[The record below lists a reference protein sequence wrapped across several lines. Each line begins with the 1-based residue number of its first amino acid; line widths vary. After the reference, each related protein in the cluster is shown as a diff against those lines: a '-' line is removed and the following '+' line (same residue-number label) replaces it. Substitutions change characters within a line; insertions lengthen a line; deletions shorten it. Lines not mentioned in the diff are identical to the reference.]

1 MAQYDL
7 IFVKNIASSGIE
19 FSEQILAKPAGA
31 GYFITQDSGSGVL
44 SWSKTL
50 SSPVI
55 NGTVSG
61 DAIVT
66 TLESAPAAG
75 KLVDALTVY
84 NKINNHLAANDAM
97 VFKGTIGTGGTL
109 ELSAFNALTT
119 YSAGWSYKVITA
131 GTYRGHVCEIG
142 DMLLATVDRSGTGAV
157 DADWTAVQTN
167 MDGLVTGPASAV
179 DGRIAV
185 FNGTSG
191 KSIRQY
197 NTLLASELAT
207 TANLITDINAL
218 GSGTIAKARLY
229 AFTKADVGL
238 GNVANVDTTNASN
251 ITSGSLP
258 VAQVPN
264 LTAAKITDFSTAV
277 FGASTNAYKAT
288 SQTLTAAITAISADM
303 AALESFSTANALK
316 RTATK
321 PTGAT
326 AAGTLYD
333 IHLDPA
339 DGYMYVCLVGGAAG
353 TARWKRAALAS
364 W

>member
-1 MAQYDL
+1 MARYDL
-7 IFVKNIASSGIE
+7 VFVKNIASSGIE
-19 FSEQILAKPAGA
+19 FAEQVLAKPAGP
-31 GYFITQDSGSGVL
+31 GYFITQDSSSGVL

-50 SSPVI
+50 TSPVI

-109 ELSAFNALTT
+109 ETAAFNALTT

-131 GTYRGHVCEIG
+131 GTYRGFVCEVG

-157 DADWTAVQTN
+157 DADWTAIQTN
-167 MDGLVTGPASAV
+167 VDGVVIGPASAV

-229 AFTKADVGL
+229 AFTKTDVGL
-238 GNVANVDTTNASN
+238 GNVANVDTTNAAN
-251 ITSGSLP
+251 ITSGTLP
-258 VAQVPN
+258 VAQVPS
-264 LTAAKITDFSTAV
+264 LTAAKISDFATSV
-277 FGASTNAYKAT
+277 FGATTNAYKST
-288 SQTLTAAITAISADM
+288 SQTLTATLQQISTDM
-303 AALESFSTANALK
+303 AAMETFSTANALK

-321 PTGAT
+321 PAT
-326 AAGTLYD
+326 ATSAGTLYD
-333 IHLDPA
+333 VHLDPTE
-339 DGYMYVCLVGGAAG
+339 GYMYVCLVGGAAG